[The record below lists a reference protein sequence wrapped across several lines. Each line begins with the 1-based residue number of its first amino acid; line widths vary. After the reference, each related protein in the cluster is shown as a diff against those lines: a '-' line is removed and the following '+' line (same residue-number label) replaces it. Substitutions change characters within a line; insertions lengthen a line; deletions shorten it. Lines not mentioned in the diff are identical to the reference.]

1 VTPDSWIATAVVAGI
16 GLAAALLVWAST
28 DLLAG
33 ALKAYRAVFT
43 EHTHVR
49 LRELFLFV
57 DTSRLY
63 VLNVALTLLAFV
75 AGWWLAGAALGAVA
89 AGMAALSPWVATRW
103 LRRKRL
109 VAIEQQLPD
118 ALLMLSGGL
127 KAGGSLSGSLQ
138 QYVREARPPLS
149 QELDL
154 VLREQRLGV
163 SLDQALEGLG
173 RRIPL
178 QSMILAVCAMR
189 IATETGGGLAE
200 ALERASTTLRSKLA
214 MEGKIG
220 ALTAQGKL
228 QAIVVGLLPLGM
240 LFAMLKLEPADTG
253 MLFTTHVGWGV
264 LAVIVVL
271 ELFGVLLIRR
281 IVAIDV

>member
-1 VTPDSWIATAVVAGI
+1 MTTDHWLSGALTGGI
-16 GLAAALLVWAST
+16 GIAAALLVWGATGILS
-28 DLLAG
+28 G
-33 ALKAYRAVFT
+33 ALRAYRAVFT
-43 EHTHVR
+43 ERTHVR

-63 VLNVALTLLAFV
+63 ALNVALTLVVFA
-75 AGWWLAGAALGAVA
+75 AGWWLAGPVLGAGA
-89 AGMAALSPWVATRW
+89 AAAAALSPWVATRW
-103 LRRKRL
+103 LRRRRL
-109 VAIEQQLPD
+109 TAVEQQLPD

-127 KAGGSLSGSLQ
+127 KAGGSLSGSIQ

-154 VLREQRLGV
+154 VLREHRLGV
-163 SLDQALEGLG
+163 PLDTALEALG
-173 RRIPL
+173 RRVPV

-200 ALERASTTLRSKLA
+200 ALDRASATLRHKLA

-240 LFAMLKLEPADTG
+240 LYAMLKLEPADTG
-253 MLFTTHVGWGV
+253 LLFTTHLGWGV

-271 ELFGVLLIRR
+271 EFFGVLLIRR

>member
-1 VTPDSWIATAVVAGI
+1 MTAELWITTAIVATI
-16 GLAAALLVWAST
+16 GLAAALLVWASA
-28 DLLAG
+28 DVAAAALA
-33 ALKAYRAVFT
+33 AYRKLFT
-43 EHTHVR
+43 ERTHVR

-63 VLNVALTLLAFV
+63 AVNVALTLLAFC
-75 AGWWLAGAALGAVA
+75 AGWWLAGPAIGAAA
-89 AGMAALSPWVATRW
+89 AGAAAISPWIATHW
-103 LRRKRL
+103 LHRRRVL
-109 VAIEQQLPD
+109 AIEQQLPD

-127 KAGGSLSGSLQ
+127 KAGGSLSGAVQ

-163 SLDQALEGLG
+163 PLDEALDALG
-173 RRIPL
+173 KRVPL
-178 QSMILAVCAMR
+178 QSMVLAVCAMR

-200 ALERASTTLRSKLA
+200 ALERASVTLRSKLA
-214 MEGKIG
+214 MEGKIN

-240 LFAMLKLEPADTG
+240 LYAMLKLEPADTG
-253 MLFTTHVGWGV
+253 LLFTTQLGWGV

-271 ELFGVLLIRR
+271 EFFGVLLIRR